1 MKVQSVGSLK
11 SVFIVSF
18 ILTISVALTSY
29 VDSSFVESFT
39 SPKIV
44 GIMFTLA
51 SLLSLVYIANTPKIL
66 SKYGV
71 LKTLT
76 SVGIVYIL
84 SIVGLVTINNYHIL
98 QFFFLTYWVSA
109 VAMYLSVDIL
119 LSHYSKEGST
129 GGTRGIY
136 LTVYNL
142 AFLIGPFLAG
152 ILVNTIYFKGVYI
165 TSGFLV
171 ACMLY
176 YFVGKFKDVKMFPKE
191 TNFSLISN
199 FLNVLKQKDL
209 RNVYLVAMTLSFF
222 FAWMTIYTPLYL
234 FDQVGLS
241 WQEIGVVFAVMHIP
255 YVLLDIPWGKIAD
268 KILGEKEMMMAG
280 IIIVGLCTISL
291 GFITGKEVWIWAC
304 GLALTRIGAS
314 LIQVTTESYF
324 FKKINKEDTGS
335 ISVFR
340 NASPI
345 AFLISPIIATIALT
359 FTNRAGLFIILGIIV
374 LCALIPSYKLH
385 DTK

>member
-176 YFVGKFKDVKMFPKE
+176 YFVSKFKDLKIFPKE

-324 FKKINKEDTGS
+324 FKKINKEDTDS

-345 AFLISPIIATIALT
+345 ALLISPIIATIALT